1 MQTIGFKNFRRFEE
15 LTPLELAGITFFV
28 GGNNAGKS
36 TVVKAMMLMLD
47 NIARNSIYSNEASSV
62 FQLGSE
68 GGKNV
73 HIGTFGR
80 ALHKPY
86 PEVQEIEFESQVR
99 GLTFR
104 YVIGGDVESQRLS
117 ADVHIFEVQD
127 KEQKWLIRVDYYEGV
142 INFISPESVING
154 VSNKSIQSRLRSG
167 VGLSIDIQSM
177 LDQIDIELKSLRE
190 KAESADEIKRVV
202 FERDIK
208 QREAQ
213 RKALQAQ
220 IGLSSDQKKDEVMI
234 NEELHFTKEDI
245 LNEPRI
251 LVLLSKLFENKREE
265 AKELLNNTDSSNT
278 RVKCETLIKQYDG
291 IEGWLSYL
299 RQQIRSLAYKAMM
312 EYIPSHSVAQRIF
325 FSREDRNDYM
335 SDVIGKFQAQ
345 NYTDASEQRHF
356 VQKWMNNFGIG
367 LDFKIES
374 IQGEAFTV
382 TVTNMQGEDV
392 PLADLGMGSIQII
405 LLLLK
410 LATLMSAGP
419 VSRLVIVEEPEQN
432 IHPKLQSKL
441 AELFEYVHRECGI
454 RFLIE
459 THSEYMIR
467 KTQAMIA
474 TGAVQFENNPF
485 RVYYFPENGTPY
497 DMVYQQSG
505 MFENKFDEGFFD
517 EASKQQF
524 SVIKKAR
531 EIQHV

>member
-1 MQTIGFKNFRRFEE
+1 MQTIGLKNFRRFEE

-47 NIARNSIYSNEASSV
+47 NIARNSIYSNDASPV

-68 GGKNV
+68 GGKDV
-73 HIGTFGR
+73 HVGTFGR

-127 KEQKWLIRVDYYEGV
+127 KEQKWLIRVDFYEGV
-142 INFISPESVING
+142 INYICPESVING
-154 VSNKSIQSRLRSG
+154 VSSKSIQSRLRSSA
-167 VGLSIDIQSM
+167 GLGINTQAM
-177 LDQIDIELKSLRE
+177 LDQIDIELKNLRE

-208 QREAQ
+208 QKEVQ

-220 IGLSSDQKKDEVMI
+220 NRTSSNQKKDDVVI
-234 NEELHFTKEDI
+234 NEKLHFTKEDI
-245 LNEPRI
+245 LNEPRV
-251 LVLLSKLFENKREE
+251 LVMLSKLFENKQEE
-265 AKELLNNTDSSNT
+265 AKELLKNTDSSNT
-278 RVKCETLIKQYDG
+278 RAKCETLIKQYDG
-291 IEGWLSYL
+291 IDGWLSYL
-299 RQQIRSLAYKAMM
+299 RQQIRSLAYRAMM
-312 EYIPSHSVAQRIF
+312 EYIPSHSVTQRVF
-325 FSREDRNDYM
+325 FSREDKNDYM
-335 SDVIGKFQAQ
+335 SDVIGKFQSK

-356 VQKWMNNFGIG
+356 VQNWMKNFGIG

-441 AELFEYVHRECGI
+441 AELFEYVHRECGF

-474 TGAVQFENNPF
+474 TGEVKFENNPF
-485 RVYYFPENGTPY
+485 RVYYFPDNKPPY
-497 DMVYQQSG
+497 DMVYQSNGTFAQPFG
-505 MFENKFDEGFFD
+505 EGFYD
-517 EASKQQF
+517 AASGLSFQVLTAGRK
-524 SVIKKAR
+524 
-531 EIQHV
+531 